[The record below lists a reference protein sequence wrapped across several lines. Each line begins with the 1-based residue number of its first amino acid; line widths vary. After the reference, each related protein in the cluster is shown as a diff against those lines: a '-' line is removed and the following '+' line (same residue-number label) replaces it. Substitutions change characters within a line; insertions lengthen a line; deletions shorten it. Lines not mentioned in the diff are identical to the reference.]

1 MKLDRRTLPLNAM
14 RAFEVAARHCH
25 LRRGA
30 QELGVTH
37 GALSRQVKQLESQ
50 LGVPLFNRDHNCLSL
65 THAGERLYQ
74 SVNSALDMLTASAL
88 YLDPDSMSGDLTLS
102 TTPSTASSWFLQI
115 VGQFAQRYPEINLHL
130 HSMMPNSR
138 QIDSQIDVAVCYG
151 QPSGGNRHI
160 EVLFRESYFPVCNP
174 SLITSGKDIQQVSD
188 LVCHTLLCDRH
199 NHWPRWFEKAGAAN
213 TAIVNKWSIDEPF
226 LVLDAVKRGYGI
238 GLVDRIEAYQELDN
252 GQLIRLSETTVEAN
266 DHYYLVHNKQGLSL
280 RAQVFVDYLKQ
291 KIEQIRR

>member
-14 RAFEVAARHCH
+14 RAFEVAARYCH
-25 LRRGA
+25 LRRAA

-50 LGVPLFNRDHNCLSL
+50 LGVPLFNREHNRLSL

-88 YLDPDSMSGDLTLS
+88 YLDPDSMSGDLSLS

-115 VGQFAQRYPEINLHL
+115 VGQFAHQYPEINLHL
-130 HSMMPNSR
+130 HSMAPNSR

-151 QPSGGNRHI
+151 QPIKGDRHI
-160 EVLFRESYFPVCNP
+160 EPLFRESYFPVCNP
-174 SLITSGKDIQQVSD
+174 SLVASGKDIQQVSD
-188 LVCHTLLCDRH
+188 LVHHTLLCDRH
-199 NHWPRWFEKAGAAN
+199 NHWPIWFEKAGVADID
-213 TAIVNKWSIDEPF
+213 IVKKWSIDEPF
-226 LVLDAVKRGYGI
+226 LVLDAVKKGHGI
-238 GLVDRIEAYQELDN
+238 GLVDRIEVHQELDN
-252 GQLIRLSETTVEAN
+252 GQLIRLSDNTVEAS

-280 RAQVFVDYLKQ
+280 RAQIFIDYLKQ
-291 KIEQIRR
+291 QIDHIRR